1 MGQGVWFIKYH
12 PEKLPTA
19 QERYVQETRRII
31 GVISKALEGKDW
43 LVGDKCTYADLS
55 FIAWF
60 VDGPKYFGDHWKLD
74 AESEFPNYHGWLGRM
89 MEMASVRAA
98 YEKRA

>member
-31 GVISKALEGKDW
+31 GVIDRALEGKEW

-55 FIAWF
+55 HIVWF
-60 VDGPKYFGDHWKLD
+60 VDGPKYFGEHWKLD
-74 AESEFPNYHGWLGRM
+74 AERVFPNYYRWLQRM
-89 MEMASVRAA
+89 IERPGVRAA
-98 YEKRA
+98 FENRA

>member
-31 GVISKALEGKDW
+31 RVIDRALEGKEW

-55 FIAWF
+55 FIVWF
-60 VDGPKYFGDHWKLD
+60 VDGPKYFGEHWKLD
-74 AESEFPNYHGWLGRM
+74 AERELPNYYRWLQRM
-89 MEMASVRAA
+89 MERSGVQAAS
-98 YEKRA
+98 EKRA